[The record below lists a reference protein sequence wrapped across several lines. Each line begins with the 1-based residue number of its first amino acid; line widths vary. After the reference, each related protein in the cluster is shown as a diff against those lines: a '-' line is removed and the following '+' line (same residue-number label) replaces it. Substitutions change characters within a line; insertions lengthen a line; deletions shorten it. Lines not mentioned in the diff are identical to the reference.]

1 MNETTDST
9 DSTIWYILSFYLTG
23 ENPSKR
29 VCVKAPST
37 KQYFDFSFFIK
48 LPMSFQQSPLLYE
61 CLFRSIIFY
70 CVTSFVHKTKFVDN
84 YNYTENTIILKYN
97 ITVVARVQ
105 FLLLYNW
112 TLCFTERL
120 LRSIYILMTFRDW
133 VYIYWHFVKHS
144 HYISIQQFQL
154 NQGIQFWWDYQRST
168 SCLRCHSPGRKLQ
181 CIRVIRI
188 STFNLSPEKQIK
200 AI

>member
-1 MNETTDST
+1 MWNISKNNT
-9 DSTIWYILSFYLTG
+9 LTFLFLL
-23 ENPSKR
+23 NFRCLCSN
-29 VCVKAPST
+29 
-37 KQYFDFSFFIK
+37 
-48 LPMSFQQSPLLYE
+48 LHSPLLYE

-120 LRSIYILMTFRDW
+120 LRSIYILVTFRDW

-154 NQGIQFWWDYQRST
+154 NQGIQFWWDYQRSKRPVRGAPQKVP
-168 SCLRCHSPGRKLQ
+168 LRSGLLPL
-181 CIRVIRI
+181 
-188 STFNLSPEKQIK
+188 F
-200 AI
+200 